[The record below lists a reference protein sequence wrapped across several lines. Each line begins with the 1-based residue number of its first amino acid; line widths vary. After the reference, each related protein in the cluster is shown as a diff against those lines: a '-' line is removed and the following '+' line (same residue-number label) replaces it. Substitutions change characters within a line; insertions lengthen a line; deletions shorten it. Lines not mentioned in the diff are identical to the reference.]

1 MDPEQGI
8 GTAENFRANATNE
21 ASVVFN
27 NLQNQWMQLFREIR
41 NDIEDAIED
50 NNRANREV
58 NTELKNTL
66 DSINRN
72 FASWVHGVDAFVDS
86 VEKIAYNMN
95 GTTQDVYTMATQL
108 SNVLGASS
116 LVSQKAVYE
125 KLSSL
130 ILSGIT
136 YNSAQ
141 RAFLATLADDIG
153 AQFSSYVGTL
163 NNITRLYG
171 EDVTARGLA
180 METSMKS
187 YLTTAYNNSEYLVQQ
202 FSTVLSNF
210 SDAMSW
216 MSTDEAFSTE
226 ASIQKWLGSFYSVGG
241 SSQTVSGLSSA
252 LNALGS
258 GNINSMS
265 SNQYLNLILMAA
277 SRAGLSYAD
286 ILINGL
292 TEETTDIL
300 MNSLFKY
307 MASLGDANGVVR
319 SELARIFGVTVTDIK
334 AASSQALQEIDIVS
348 TKVSTNIYETLF
360 KNLEGYI
367 PETKMISNSLSNFS
381 YSMMVGLAT
390 SPAMYT
396 IYKIAD
402 LANNITDSFGLSE
415 FEIGGVSIENILGL
429 VKLGTVVSGGAKGL
443 LSILKSFNVNSQ
455 QEILDELHATGST
468 GTAIGRYYDSLF
480 YKENTNSSLDNGL
493 NTLFQGLGTVL
504 SNDYGVTSR
513 GRLGFSGLE
522 NSSVYKLSTVGQSA
536 SGSSSGGLVQ
546 NTSKSLNVSN
556 VSGSN
561 FESAYEQAIGTIEP
575 ETSLD
580 DVIAAINDLAGV
592 TYASTVKINSEGN
605 SVTLV
610 DGERNSLERYTMT
623 SAIYTVN
630 IYELLKAAFSGGQIT
645 SISTTTYNLDE
656 YLEGLKEQTSVTI

>member
-1 MDPEQGI
+1 MNPTIGV
-8 GTAENFRANATNE
+8 GTANNLRNNSINE
-21 ASVVFN
+21 ASTTFN
-27 NLQNQWMQLFREIR
+27 NLQNQWMQLFKEIK
-41 NDIEDAIED
+41 DEISKAIKNGDEES
-50 NNRANREV
+50 NAVNRQ
-58 NTELKNTL
+58 LKNTL
-66 DSINRN
+66 DDINRN
-72 FASWVHGVDAFVDS
+72 FTKWASNVDSFVNS

-125 KLSSL
+125 KLSNL
-130 ILSGIT
+130 ILNGIT

-153 AQFSSYVGTL
+153 AQFSNYVGTL
-163 NNITRLYG
+163 NTITRLYG

-216 MSTDEAFSTE
+216 MSTDEAFSTQ

-241 SSQTVSGLSSA
+241 SSSTVSGLSNA

-258 GNINSMS
+258 GNISQMS
-265 SNQYLNLILMAA
+265 NNQYLNLILMAA

-292 TEETTDIL
+292 TEETTNVL
-300 MNSLFKY
+300 MDSLFEY

-319 SELARIFGVTVTDIK
+319 SELARIFGITVTDIK
-334 AASSQALQEIDIVS
+334 AASNAALQEIDIVS
-348 TKVSTNIYETLF
+348 TRVSTNIYETLF

-367 PETKMISNSLSNFS
+367 PETKLISNSLDNFS

-390 SPAMYT
+390 SPALYT
-396 IYKIAD
+396 VYKLAD
-402 LANNITDSFGLSE
+402 LAGSLTDSFGLSG
-415 FEIGGVSIENILGL
+415 FEIAGVSIENILGL

-443 LSILKSFNVNSQ
+443 LSILKSINVNSQ
-455 QEILDELHATGST
+455 QEILDELHETGSI
-468 GTAIGRYYDSLF
+468 GTAAGRYYDNLF
-480 YKENTNSSLDNGL
+480 YRENTAGSLGSNL
-493 NTLFQGLGTVL
+493 NTLFQGIGTVL
-504 SNDYGVTSR
+504 SNEYGVTSR

-536 SGSSSGGLVQ
+536 SGSNSGNLSP
-546 NTSKSLNVSN
+546 NTSRSINVSS

-561 FESAYEQAIGTIEP
+561 FESAYEQALGTIEP
-575 ETSLD
+575 ETNLD
-580 DVIAAINDLAGV
+580 DVITAINELAGI

-605 SVTLV
+605 SVTIV
-610 DGERNSLERYTMT
+610 DGERNSLERYSMT

-656 YLEGLKEQTSVTI
+656 YLEGLKEQTNVTI